1 MTTVISYSCRVGQS
15 RDRCHPTGA
24 ILAAHPAGSSYAGL
38 VTDVQLT
45 SLTWVKHVVACHT
58 CGVDTNVKKT
68 NILV

>member
-38 VTDVQLT
+38 VTAVSVDVA
-45 SLTWVKHVVACHT
+45 SLGQT
-58 CGVDTNVKKT
+58 CCRVSHIDIIVKKT
-68 NILV
+68 NSSV